1 MRKNF
6 PDEAHETVSLDKPK
20 RCVFASHDVA
30 KECRQLNSCE
40 TVQKIGND
48 MENCGEF
55 GKSEMVWKNLDTRET
70 VWNMGNKYEKFG
82 QF

>member
-1 MRKNF
+1 MRKIF
-6 PDEAHETVSLDKPK
+6 PDETGSRDKPK
-20 RCVFASHDVA
+20 KRVFASHDVA

-40 TVQKIGND
+40 IVQKIGND

-55 GKSEMVWKNLDTRET
+55 GKSEMVWKNLDTCET
-70 VWNMGNKYEKFG
+70 VRNMGNKYEKFG